1 MSWLSWLTGDQN
13 ELPRRRAV
21 ARRYPDQ
28 AKALGGGAR
37 YFEPVD
43 AISWLEANAAFR
55 VAGMSAKLSE
65 IVRAEII
72 EALREG
78 RPFREISVCLL
89 KILAPGIG
97 TPEAELPSAKAGSAA
112 DSGQDGLDCGVQC
125 RKADPCAATWLGWL
139 GHGHAVQR
147 DPRFRNDAYL
157 PPPGREGTSHRR
169 SEPEP
174 IHAATSRRVPPSPF
188 CGDAGHRSELDD
200 PL

>member
-28 AKALGGGAR
+28 AKALGGEHAN
-37 YFEPVD
+37 FEPVD

-78 RPFREISVCLL
+78 RPFRETSVRLL

-97 TPEAELPSAKAGSAA
+97 TPEADPDALRLDRLLTVVNTVSTAAYNAGRLIDARHLGAVGLVTGMQYTAQIDFETTPICRHLQGKALRIDDPNLA
-112 DSGQDGLDCGVQC
+112 DSRRPFTTG
-125 RKADPCAATWLGWL
+125 
-139 GHGHAVQR
+139 AVQSLCR
-147 DPRFRNDAYL
+147 
-157 PPPGREGTSHRR
+157 
-169 SEPEP
+169 
-174 IHAATSRRVPPSPF
+174 
-188 CGDAGHRSELDD
+188 
-200 PL
+200 